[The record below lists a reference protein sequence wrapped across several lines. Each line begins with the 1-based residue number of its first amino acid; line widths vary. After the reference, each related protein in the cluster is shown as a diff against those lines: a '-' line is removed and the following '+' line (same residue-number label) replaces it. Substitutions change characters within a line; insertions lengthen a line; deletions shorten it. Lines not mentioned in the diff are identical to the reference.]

1 MTEKEI
7 DLVQTSFGK
16 VLPIADDAAA
26 IFYDKLFTMDPSLKP
41 LFKGDMKEQG
51 KKLMMM
57 IKTAVLGLSNLE
69 AIVPA
74 VQDLGKRHVNYG
86 VEASH
91 YATVGAA
98 LIATLREGLGS
109 EFDPETESAWVK
121 TYTLLSN
128 TMQDAAYKTA

>member
-16 VLPIADDAAA
+16 VEPIAEDAAA

-74 VQDLGKRHVNYG
+74 VQDLGRRHVDYG

-128 TMQDAAYKTA
+128 TMQDAAYKSA